1 MVKALRDKV
10 ALGAGA
16 TRGAGRGGSVVL
28 TNVAVMKFDE
38 LVEKALYL
46 TESGQY
52 DSGAAAWE
60 QCLTLLEEQCPDKAE
75 VKLKLAH
82 CWSQLGR
89 HEEAM
94 ELCES
99 VAEYYGTE
107 FSDVSD
113 EAQRALT
120 ALVEVAT
127 NASEH
132 DFAREISEAALEA
145 LEAEPDSC
153 EPSTLVELARKRALL
168 AIQMG
173 QPDDA
178 EDAWDLALEKLE
190 SLLEWEEMDEDFYCD
205 VLFHQARC
213 HEFRS
218 ENRFHGGATAIA
230 EIDLKDAYEL
240 YKKVGS
246 VPGDVERVRRRLL
259 EVLQS

>member
-1 MVKALRDKV
+1 M
-10 ALGAGA
+10 
-16 TRGAGRGGSVVL
+16 T
-28 TNVAVMKFDE
+28 FDE
-38 LVEKALYL
+38 LVEKALSL
-46 TESGQY
+46 TEAGQY
-52 DSGAAAWE
+52 ENAAGAWE
-60 QCLTLLEEQCPDKAE
+60 QCLTQLEEPSPDRAE
-75 VKLKLAH
+75 VELKLAF

-127 NASEH
+127 NAQEH
-132 DFAREISEAALEA
+132 DFAREISDAALEA

-153 EPSTLVELARKRALL
+153 EPSTLVALARKRALL
-168 AIQMG
+168 SLQMG

-190 SLLEWEEMDEDFYCD
+190 SLLEWEELDEEFYHD

-218 ENRFHGGATAIA
+218 ENRFRGGATAIA

-246 VPGDVERVRRRLL
+246 VPNDVERVRLRLL
-259 EVLQS
+259 DVLQS